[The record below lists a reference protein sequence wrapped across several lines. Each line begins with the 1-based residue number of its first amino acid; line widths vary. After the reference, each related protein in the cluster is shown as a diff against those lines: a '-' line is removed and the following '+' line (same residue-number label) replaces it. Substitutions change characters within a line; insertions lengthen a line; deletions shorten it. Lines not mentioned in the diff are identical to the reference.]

1 MTCLFGGFTTSYE
14 AMHWDDQLWQKSQ
27 HQLSSFLTP
36 LVEVLGRSERR
47 VAATRYVTG
56 LLLPGQRKSIA
67 PMSERLGVDS
77 QSLQQFLSDS
87 PWEEKSLWSAIGKE
101 VIPSLEPIDS
111 WVIDETGW
119 LKQGDHSVGVSH
131 QYCGAVGK
139 QANCQVSVELAVS
152 DGTVAA
158 PVAGRLYLPQK
169 WTEDATR
176 CAAAGVPEEISFA
189 TKPQIAVCLLEEAL
203 ADGLCPAPVLAD
215 SAYGD
220 SGDFRAELRRLK
232 LEFFLQVTG
241 SSHKGWTRSVP
252 TELKFK
258 RRHVKASAPAA
269 QTLAQ
274 ITAALPQAA
283 WKHCSWKSA
292 DNKTRRTR
300 LAWIEVYL
308 AHGLREAGG
317 ELEKVWLVID
327 WPKGDESPY
336 HYYLA
341 HFKDKPTK
349 ARSLKLS
356 RSRWHIEQYFQRS
369 KDDLGLDHFEGRS
382 WRGFHHHLALS
393 AVAYLFI
400 LVVLLRAKKNFWPD
414 VGSGVESDPPLVGEI
429 NRLLSLL
436 RQGV

>member
-1 MTCLFGGFTTSYE
+1 MQWNE
-14 AMHWDDQLWQKSQ
+14 QLWQKSQ
-27 HQLSSFLTP
+27 QHLSPFMIP

-56 LLLPGQRKSIA
+56 LLLPGQRKSIT

-77 QSLQQFLSDS
+77 QSLQQFVSDS
-87 PWEEKSLWSAIGKE
+87 PWDEKSLWSAIRKE
-101 VIPSLEPIDS
+101 VIPSLDPIDS
-111 WVIDETGW
+111 WVVDETGW

-131 QYCGAVGK
+131 QYCGSVGK

-152 DGTVAA
+152 NGMVAA
-158 PVAGRLYLPQK
+158 PVGGQLYLPQK
-169 WTEDATR
+169 WTEDSKR
-176 CAAAGVPEEISFA
+176 CVAAGVPKEVSFA
-189 TKPQIAVCLLEEAL
+189 TKPQIAISLMEEAL
-203 ADGLCPAPVLAD
+203 ADGLCPGPVLAD

-220 SGDFRAELRRLK
+220 SSEFRAELRRLK

-258 RRHVKASAPAA
+258 RRYVKASAPPS
-269 QTLAQ
+269 QTLAE
-274 ITAALPQAA
+274 ITAQLPQSA
-283 WKHCSWKSA
+283 WKHCSWKTV
-292 DNKTRRTR
+292 DDKTRRTR

-317 ELEKVWLVID
+317 ELEKAWLVID
-327 WPKGDESPY
+327 WPKGDEQPY

-341 HFKDKPTK
+341 QFKGQPSK
-349 ARSLKLS
+349 ARCLKLS

-369 KDDLGLDHFEGRS
+369 KDDLGMDHFEGRS

-393 AVAYLFI
+393 AVAYLFM
-400 LVVLLRAKKNFWPD
+400 LVVYLRAKKNFWCD
-414 VGSGVESDPPLVGEI
+414 VGSGVESDSSVAGEI
-429 NRLLSLL
+429 DRLLPLL
-436 RQGV
+436 RKPV